1 MSKEKIQKLTKA
13 EEDIMKMLWNYGPT
27 TVSAMIDKMKG
38 DKPPHS
44 TVSSIIRILEKKGFV
59 DHKTYGRTYEYFPI
73 VEKEIYSKFS
83 LKSLLSN
90 YFEGSVNEMVS
101 FLIKEEEVDVKELE
115 KLIKN
120 IKE

>member
-1 MSKEKIQKLTKA
+1 
-13 EEDIMKMLWNYGPT
+13 MKMLWDHGPT
-27 TVSAMIDKMKG
+27 TVSAMIEKMEG

-59 DHKTYGRTYEYFPI
+59 NHKTYGRTYEYFSI
-73 VEKEIYSKFS
+73 IEKETYSKFS
-83 LKSLLSN
+83 IKNLLSN

-101 FLIKEEEVDVKELE
+101 FLIKEEEVDIKELQ
-115 KLIKN
+115 KMLKN